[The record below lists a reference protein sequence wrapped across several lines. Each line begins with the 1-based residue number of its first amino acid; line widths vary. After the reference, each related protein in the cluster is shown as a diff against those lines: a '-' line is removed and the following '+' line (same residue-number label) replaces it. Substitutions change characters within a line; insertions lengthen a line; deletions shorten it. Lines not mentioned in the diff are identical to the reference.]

1 MYSVCI
7 FLKINI
13 FICANLMK
21 KGKTS
26 KIIGFDSIKVTYG
39 TVDSKNLKSVYLNIQ
54 TWATP
59 VISCENWN
67 RVVANLSRNIK
78 HNILDVVDLE
88 TFQQNYIVDLDL
100 RTSGIQVNKKSFMN
114 LEITF
119 FMKKELDFKSNELK
133 DKLKKIA
140 KYIYQENMKK
150 NPYFDFT
157 VSKSEKEII

>member
-1 MYSVCI
+1 
-7 FLKINI
+7 
-13 FICANLMK
+13 MK

-59 VISCENWN
+59 QIISDNWN

-88 TFQQNYIVDLDL
+88 TFLPNYIVDLDL
-100 RTSGIQVNKKSFMN
+100 RTSGIQINKKSFVN
-114 LEITF
+114 LEMTF
-119 FMKKELDFKSNELK
+119 FMKKEMDFKSNELK

-140 KYIYQENMKK
+140 KFIYQENMKK

-157 VSKSEKEII
+157 VSKLEKEII

>member
-13 FICANLMK
+13 FICTNLMK

-157 VSKSEKEII
+157 VSKVEKEII

>member
-1 MYSVCI
+1 
-7 FLKINI
+7 
-13 FICANLMK
+13 MK

-78 HNILDVVDLE
+78 HYILDVVDLE

-150 NPYFDFT
+150 NPYFDLNL
-157 VSKSEKEII
+157 VKKDASI

>member
-1 MYSVCI
+1 
-7 FLKINI
+7 
-13 FICANLMK
+13 MK

-54 TWATP
+54 TWAIP
-59 VISCENWN
+59 QIVSDNWN

-78 HNILDVVDLE
+78 HNILDVVDFE
-88 TFQQNYIVDLDL
+88 TFSPNYIVDLDL
-100 RTSGIQVNKKSFMN
+100 RTSGIQINKKSFVN
-114 LEITF
+114 LEMTF
-119 FMKKELDFKSNELK
+119 FIKKEMDFKSNELK

-140 KYIYQENMKK
+140 KFIYQENMKK

-157 VSKSEKEII
+157 VSKLEKEII

>member
-13 FICANLMK
+13 FICTNLMK

-119 FMKKELDFKSNELK
+119 FTNKEFDFKDNILK
-133 DKLKKIA
+133 ESLRKVTKN
-140 KYIYQENMKK
+140 IYVENFRK
-150 NPYFDFT
+150 NKYFDFT
-157 VSKSEKEII
+157 ISKKVKEA